1 MTLPMTMAVTRIMTI
16 ECAGHL
22 FGIPMNALVESVR
35 LAANAVHRIRGSEAF
50 VLRQRVVPLLRLAR
64 LLELPVDDRGDANA
78 EMSVLVLRAGSTTVG
93 LVIDAF
99 RERMEAIVRPL
110 EGALAGLPA
119 FVGTTLLGDGR
130 VLMILNVAEL
140 SL

>member
-1 MTLPMTMAVTRIMTI
+1 
-16 ECAGHL
+16 
-22 FGIPMNALVESVR
+22 
-35 LAANAVHRIRGSEAF
+35 
-50 VLRQRVVPLLRLAR
+50 LRQRVVPLLRLAR